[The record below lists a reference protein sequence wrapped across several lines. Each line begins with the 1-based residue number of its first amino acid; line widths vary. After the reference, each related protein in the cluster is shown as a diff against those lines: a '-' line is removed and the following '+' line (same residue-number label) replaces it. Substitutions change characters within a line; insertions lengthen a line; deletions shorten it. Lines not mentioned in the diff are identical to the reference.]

1 MGIRIF
7 PQHNVSPKFCNFVW
21 RSRSNILPTRDNLC
35 KKKLIITP
43 RCDICYLSPKI
54 VGHLLWECPRL
65 EMCGRCS
72 EESCRSV
79 VILYCISF
87 YSSDN
92 WLISLIIRTWS
103 VGLWLLGPFGTLA
116 TSSTLRKLSFIPLK
130 SLQVLSIS
138 WRNTRNLRLPNR
150 NHDGVFLYKSGTEL
164 VMVCL
169 LVLGFFFS
177 LSSFLVL
184 SLGVFMYTYV
194 FILLIQVSI
203 FSIIIIIKKNLP
215 L

>member
-116 TSSTLRKLSFIPLK
+116 TSSTLRKLSFIRLK

-138 WRNTRNLRLPNR
+138 WRNTRNLWLPNR

-169 LVLGFFFS
+169 LVLGFFF
-177 LSSFLVL
+177 L
-184 SLGVFMYTYV
+184 SLPSSYWV
-194 FILLIQVSI
+194 
-203 FSIIIIIKKNLP
+203 
-215 L
+215 

>member
-1 MGIRIF
+1 MIVIYFNSHIVGIRIF
-7 PQHNVSPKFCNFVW
+7 PQHNVSPKFCNFVC

-43 RCDICYLSPKI
+43 RCDICCLSPKT

-79 VILYCISF
+79 VILYYISF

-103 VGLWLLGPFGTLA
+103 VGLWLLGLPISWCF
-116 TSSTLRKLSFIPLK
+116 
-130 SLQVLSIS
+130 SLQIRHWIS
-138 WRNTRNLRLPNR
+138 
-150 NHDGVFLYKSGTEL
+150 HGVPTCIGIFL
-164 VMVCL
+164 
-169 LVLGFFFS
+169 F
-177 LSSFLVL
+177 
-184 SLGVFMYTYV
+184 
-194 FILLIQVSI
+194 
-203 FSIIIIIKKNLP
+203 
-215 L
+215 

>member
-1 MGIRIF
+1 
-7 PQHNVSPKFCNFVW
+7 
-21 RSRSNILPTRDNLC
+21 
-35 KKKLIITP
+35 
-43 RCDICYLSPKI
+43 
-54 VGHLLWECPRL
+54 
-65 EMCGRCS
+65 MCGRCS

-79 VILYCISF
+79 VILYYISF

-92 WLISLIIRTWS
+92 WLISLIIRTWI
-103 VGLWLLGPFGTLA
+103 VGLWLLGPFGILA
-116 TSSTLRKLSFIPLK
+116 TSSTLRKLSFIRLE
-130 SLQVLSIS
+130 SLQVLPIS
-138 WRNTRNLRLPNR
+138 WRNTRNLWLPNR
-150 NHDGVFLYKSGTEL
+150 NHYGVFLYKSGTEL

-203 FSIIIIIKKNLP
+203 FSIIIIIKKNLA